1 MIMVGCGTGLAPFR
15 GFLQERADLKAAGVP
30 VGESLL
36 FFGFRDPGQDYLYR
50 DELEEFEKLGI
61 VQVQA
66 VPSRA
71 PGQPKTYV
79 QDRIRSQQAQLWQLI
94 EHGAVIFV
102 CGNASTMAPAVR
114 RAFMQVCQ
122 EQAGRTPA
130 GAEAWLA
137 DLRAEHRYLEDIWG

>member
-50 DELEEFEKLGI
+50 GELEEFEKLDI
-61 VQVQA
+61 VQVEA

-71 PGQPKTYV
+71 PGQPKT
-79 QDRIRSQQAQLWQLI
+79 
-94 EHGAVIFV
+94 
-102 CGNASTMAPAVR
+102 
-114 RAFMQVCQ
+114 
-122 EQAGRTPA
+122 
-130 GAEAWLA
+130 
-137 DLRAEHRYLEDIWG
+137 DIWGGSA